1 MKFSALKN
9 YNFYPDI
16 NGNLNL
22 PESER
27 LSVEIIR
34 PTVEDHGTLMFTEL
48 TQQVQKNSKGKDVV
62 NAASS
67 TRFNTQKIL
76 RRHVGEIKNLV
87 IEDESGKEKQIT
99 TGEGLADS
107 SFTGMWTLVN
117 AICIQACSDKLSET
131 QKKIL
136 ESDSG
141 LSGTDGMNGN

>member
-16 NGNLNL
+16 NGNLDL

-27 LSVEIIR
+27 LSIEILR

-48 TQQVQKNSKGKDVV
+48 TRQVQKNSKGKDVV

-76 RRHVGEIKNLV
+76 RHHVGEIKNLV
-87 IEDESGKEKQIT
+87 VEDESGKEKQIA
-99 TGEGLADS
+99 TGEELAAS
-107 SFTGMWTLVN
+107 SFDGMWPLVN
-117 AICIQACSDKLSET
+117 AICLEVCSDKLSET

-136 ESDSG
+136 E
-141 LSGTDGMNGN
+141 